1 MAKVTVNG
9 QLSTA
14 ISPHQ
19 TKNTVTINED
29 YGEIEGMTRE
39 ELLQLIDKAASEG
52 SKVLDL
58 SGLGLEELPPE
69 IGKCTQLQRLI
80 LGKWIDEYEGL
91 GNKLTALP
99 PEIGKLT
106 NLKILQLG
114 FNALSSLPDEM
125 SQLVNLKALHLPK
138 NRFTQL
144 PDCIF
149 QLHQLVYLDCREN
162 GIAIVPPQIKNL
174 KLLET
179 LKIGGNKLNFL
190 PDEIEILQHLKGF
203 YLWANPIESLP
214 ESLGKLENIRTFS
227 LSETALPEIPELIG
241 KFSKLR
247 CLQIWDS
254 QIAKIPEVLGQL
266 SNLTQLDLRFN
277 DIAEIPE
284 ILGKMS
290 NLTRLSLSGNEI
302 AEIPDVLGQLSNL
315 TELDLNGNQIEEIPE
330 ILGKMSNLTHLDL
343 SENQIEEIPEFF
355 GKLSN
360 LTQLYLSG
368 NWIEEIPE
376 FFGEMSHL
384 TQLDLNSNQIAEI
397 PAVLGQLSNLTQL
410 SLGENRIA
418 EIPEALGQL
427 SNLTQLYL
435 SNNRI
440 AEIPEALGQL
450 SNLTQLYLWSN
461 RIAEI
466 PEALGQL
473 SNLTQLYL
481 WENQIAEIPDVLEK
495 MSHLTELYLSS
506 NQIAEIPE
514 ALGQLSNLTHL
525 YLSNNRIVKIPEAL
539 GQLSNLTELDLTNN
553 QIAEIPESLRKMDKL
568 QKLDLRGNPI
578 PIPPEILG
586 KNKLSGNPRDVRNIL
601 DFYFQTRDPN
611 ATEEL
616 NEAKL
621 LIVGEGEAGKTTLAN
636 KLLNPNYE
644 LKEREPSTEGIDVMR
659 WEFPQPNGKP
669 FRVHLW
675 DFGGQEIYHATHQF
689 FLTERSLYVLLVD
702 NRRQNPNLCYWLSI
716 IELLSKGSPVFL
728 VQNEKQDIRCE
739 ISLSQQRRDFRNLE
753 KDFPTNLATNR
764 GLADLQRALQ
774 NRIATLEHIST
785 PIPKRWANVRY
796 VLENYSQR
804 QTHIEV
810 GEFFNI
816 CVSQGFKK
824 SDKTAML
831 SLSKY
836 LHDLGIILHFQ
847 KDPIL
852 KNIVILRPELA
863 TNAVYKLIGNKK
875 VTDNGEVT
883 DNAEI
888 IANCGYFTRENLKQI
903 WGDTQYRD
911 LHDELLHL
919 MKHFKLCYEIPS
931 KPRQYIAP
939 QLLPLETPDYEWDD
953 SDNLILRY
961 EYDFMP
967 KGIITRFIVEMH
979 LLIYRPQ
986 SDLPKGRGDIV
997 WRDGVILADNYA
1009 KAEVIE
1015 NYHQREIR
1023 IRVSG
1028 NHKKSLLDRIRH
1040 ELWKIHATYDD
1051 RLKYQEFIPCNCSE
1065 CKGSQDPH
1073 LYDFEKLRRRLAN
1086 HRYEVECEKSYQMV
1100 QVRRLMEDFPD
1111 NLQQWEEKERISG
1124 INQLDSGDTSS
1135 IQLNINIDNK
1145 KMTQNYPQN
1154 NNFPGAQIG
1163 SVAIANEVKD
1173 SAQQTASGGIHIDNA
1188 NTVEL
1193 LKLISSMRETA
1204 MQFPEDIRED
1214 IIIDIQDVETE
1225 INKPKDQWDR
1235 PRLKK
1240 CLKGIVAGAAAIGVG
1255 ISGAVDLANSTI
1267 DLGEKVGIEIQVPWA
1282 R

>member
-1 MAKVTVNG
+1 
-9 QLSTA
+9 
-14 ISPHQ
+14 
-19 TKNTVTINED
+19 
-29 YGEIEGMTRE
+29 MTRE
-39 ELLQLIDKAASEG
+39 ELLQLIDKAASQG

-58 SGLGLEELPPE
+58 AGLGLEELPPE

-80 LGKWIDEYEGL
+80 LGKWIDSNEGV
-91 GNKLTALP
+91 GNKLVVLP

-114 FNALSSLPDEM
+114 FNALSSLPDEI
-125 SQLVNLKALHLPK
+125 SQLVNLKALHLSK
-138 NRFTQL
+138 NQFTEL

-149 QLHQLVYLDCREN
+149 QLPQLVYLGCREN
-162 GIAIVPPQIKNL
+162 QISILPPQIQNL

-179 LKIGGNKLNFL
+179 LGLGENQLQCL
-190 PDEIEILQHLKGF
+190 PDEIGTLQYLKGF
-203 YLWANPIESLP
+203 YLWGNPIESLP
-214 ESLGKLENIRTFS
+214 ESLGKLENLRTFS
-227 LSETALPEIPELIG
+227 LSKMVLREIPEVIG

-254 QIAKIPEVLGQL
+254 QITEIPEV
-266 SNLTQLDLRFN
+266 
-277 DIAEIPE
+277 
-284 ILGKMS
+284 
-290 NLTRLSLSGNEI
+290 
-302 AEIPDVLGQLSNL
+302 V
-315 TELDLNGNQIEEIPE
+315 
-330 ILGKMSNLTHLDL
+330 
-343 SENQIEEIPEFF
+343 

-360 LTQLYLSG
+360 LTQL
-368 NWIEEIPE
+368 
-376 FFGEMSHL
+376 
-384 TQLDLNSNQIAEI
+384 
-397 PAVLGQLSNLTQL
+397 NL
-410 SLGENRIA
+410 
-418 EIPEALGQL
+418 
-427 SNLTQLYL
+427 
-435 SNNRI
+435 
-440 AEIPEALGQL
+440 
-450 SNLTQLYLWSN
+450 W
-461 RIAEI
+461 
-466 PEALGQL
+466 
-473 SNLTQLYL
+473 
-481 WENQIAEIPDVLEK
+481 
-495 MSHLTELYLSS
+495 
-506 NQIAEIPE
+506 
-514 ALGQLSNLTHL
+514 
-525 YLSNNRIVKIPEAL
+525 
-539 GQLSNLTELDLTNN
+539 NN
-553 QIAEIPESLRKMDKL
+553 QIAEIPEVVGKL
-568 QKLDLRGNPI
+568 EKLEKLDLRGNPI

-586 KNKLSGNPRDVRNIL
+586 EKELYTDPGDLRTIL

-636 KLLNPNYE
+636 KLLNPNYQ
-644 LKEREPSTEGIDVMR
+644 LKEREPTTEGIDVMR

-675 DFGGQEIYHATHQF
+675 DFGGQAIYHATHQF
-689 FLTERSLYVLLVD
+689 FLTERSVYVLLVD

-716 IELLSKGSPVFL
+716 IELLSGGSPVFL

-739 ISLSQQRRDFRNLE
+739 INLSQQRRDFPNLE
-753 KDFPTNLATNR
+753 KDFATNLATNR
-764 GLADLQRALQ
+764 GLEALQRALQ
-774 NRIATLEHIST
+774 NRITTLEHIST

-816 CVSQGFKK
+816 CAGQGFKK
-824 SDKTAML
+824 SDKPAML

-852 KNIVILRPELA
+852 KKVVILRPELA

-883 DNAEI
+883 DNAEV
-888 IANCGYFTRENLKQI
+888 IANYGYFTQENLKQI
-903 WGDTQYRD
+903 WRDRQYQD

-931 KPRQYIAP
+931 QPRQYIAP
-939 QLLPLETPDYEWDD
+939 QLLPLETPNYDWDD
-953 SDNLILRY
+953 ADNLILRY

-1028 NHKKSLLDRIRH
+1028 NEKKSLLDRIRH
-1040 ELWKIHATYDD
+1040 EIWKIHATYDN
-1051 RLKYQEFIPCNCSE
+1051 RLKYKEFIPCNCSE

-1073 LYDFEKLRRRLAN
+1073 LYYFEALRRRLN
-1086 HRYEVECEKSYQMV
+1086 NRIYEVQCEKSYQTV
-1100 QVRRLMEDFPD
+1100 NVRRLMEDFPD

-1124 INQLDSGDTSS
+1124 INKPDSGDTSS
-1135 IQLNINIDNK
+1135 IQLNINIDGK
-1145 KMTQNYPQN
+1145 KMTDTSSKT
-1154 NNFPGAQIG
+1154 NNFKGPISGVAG
-1163 SVAIANEVKD
+1163 SDNEVKNN
-1173 SAQQTASGGIHIDNA
+1173 QFHQINNA
-1188 NTVEL
+1188 NTAEIL
-1193 LKLISSMRETA
+1193 TLIAFLRENCA
-1204 MQFPEDIRED
+1204 QFPKDVRDD
-1214 IIIDIQDVETE
+1214 IIIDIEDVEAE
-1225 INKPKDQWDR
+1225 IQKPENQWNKD
-1235 PRLKK
+1235 RLKK
-1240 CLKGIVAGAAAIGVG
+1240 SLKAIVTAAAAIGVG
-1255 ISGAVDLANSTI
+1255 IAGVTEFAKTAI
-1267 DLGEKVGIEIQVPWA
+1267 DVGNKLGIEIQLPPA

>member
-1 MAKVTVNG
+1 MLHLWHNQITQIPEALA
-9 QLSTA
+9 QLS
-14 ISPHQ
+14 
-19 TKNTVTINED
+19 N
-29 YGEIEGMTRE
+29 
-39 ELLQLIDKAASEG
+39 L
-52 SKVLDL
+52 KVLVL
-58 SGLGLEELPPE
+58 SHNQ
-69 IGKCTQLQRLI
+69 I
-80 LGKWIDEYEGL
+80 
-91 GNKLTALP
+91 
-99 PEIGKLT
+99 
-106 NLKILQLG
+106 
-114 FNALSSLPDEM
+114 
-125 SQLVNLKALHLPK
+125 
-138 NRFTQL
+138 TQL
-144 PDCIF
+144 PK
-149 QLHQLVYLDCREN
+149 VV
-162 GIAIVPPQIKNL
+162 A
-174 KLLET
+174 
-179 LKIGGNKLNFL
+179 
-190 PDEIEILQHLKGF
+190 
-203 YLWANPIESLP
+203 
-214 ESLGKLENIRTFS
+214 
-227 LSETALPEIPELIG
+227 
-241 KFSKLR
+241 
-247 CLQIWDS
+247 
-254 QIAKIPEVLGQL
+254 QL
-266 SNLTQLDLRFN
+266 SNLTELVLN
-277 DIAEIPE
+277 HNHITEIP
-284 ILGKMS
+284 
-290 NLTRLSLSGNEI
+290 NE
-302 AEIPDVLGQLSNL
+302 LGQLSNL
-315 TELDLNGNQIEEIPE
+315 TELNLSHNQITQLPE
-330 ILGKMSNLTHLDL
+330 TLGKLSNLTKLVLHN
-343 SENQIEEIPEFF
+343 NQITQIPEAL

-360 LTQLYLSG
+360 LTQLYLSSNQIAQLPDAIG
-368 NWIEEIPE
+368 QL
-376 FFGEMSHL
+376 SHL
-384 TQLDLNSNQIAEI
+384 TQLYLFNNQIAQI
-397 PAVLGQLSNLTQL
+397 SDAICQLSNLT
-410 SLGENRIA
+410 
-418 EIPEALGQL
+418 
-427 SNLTQLYL
+427 
-435 SNNRI
+435 
-440 AEIPEALGQL
+440 
-450 SNLTQLYLWSN
+450 
-461 RIAEI
+461 
-466 PEALGQL
+466 
-473 SNLTQLYL
+473 
-481 WENQIAEIPDVLEK
+481 
-495 MSHLTELYLSS
+495 HLDFRS
-506 NQIAEIPE
+506 NQIAQIPE

-525 YLSNNRIVKIPEAL
+525 DLRRNQITQIPDAIW
-539 GQLSNLTELDLTNN
+539 QLSNLTHLDLINN
-553 QIAEIPESLRKMDKL
+553 QITSIPEAIGSMEKL
-568 QKLDLRGNPI
+568 ENLDLRGNSI
-578 PIPPEILG
+578 PIPLEILG
-586 KNKLSGNPRDVRNIL
+586 GKQSSQPGDLRSIL

-644 LKEREPSTEGIDVMR
+644 LKEREPTTEGIDVMR

-669 FRVHLW
+669 FRVHVW

-702 NRRQNPNLCYWLSI
+702 NRRENPNLCYWLSI

-739 ISLSQQRRDFRNLE
+739 ISLGQQRRDFRNLE

-764 GLADLQRALQ
+764 GLEALQRALQ
-774 NRIATLEHIST
+774 NRIATLDHIST

-824 SDKTAML
+824 SDKLAML

-852 KNIVILRPELA
+852 KNVVILRPELA
-863 TNAVYKLIGNKK
+863 TKAVYKVVGNKK

-888 IANCGYFTRENLKQI
+888 IANYGYFTQQNLKQI
-903 WGDTQYRD
+903 WRDREYQD

-919 MKHFKLCYEIPS
+919 MKHFKLCYEIPCQ
-931 KPRQYIAP
+931 PGQYIAP
-939 QLLPLETPDYEWDD
+939 QLLPLETPNYEWDD
-953 SDNLILRY
+953 TDNLILRY

-986 SDLPKGRGDIV
+986 SGLSKGRGDIV

-1028 NHKKSLLDRIRH
+1028 THKKSLLDRIRH

-1051 RLKYQEFIPCNCSE
+1051 RLKYQEFIPCNCE
-1065 CKGSQDPH
+1065 QCKGSQDPH

-1111 NLQQWEEKERISG
+1111 NLQQWEEKERIYG

-1145 KMTQNYPQN
+1145 KMTQNSPQN

-1204 MQFPEDIRED
+1204 MQFPEDIRD
-1214 IIIDIQDVETE
+1214 DLIIDIQDVETE
-1225 INKPKDQWDR
+1225 IQKPNDQWDR

-1240 CLKGIVAGAAAIGVG
+1240 CLKGIAAGVAAIGVG
-1255 ISGAVDLANSTI
+1255 IVGVTEFANTAI
-1267 DLGEKVGIEIQVPWA
+1267 DLGDKVGIEIQVPWA